1 MKQGDLAIMV
11 VRQLADAYK
20 IFDDAEVTIKVGDTY
35 MSDNVPCNVYESAAA
50 SLGHHPYPYAK
61 KYLEVRLHSEPVPVV
76 RNDVRYSL
84 VDKLEVMREIPL
96 EELRQNP
103 EFDAACVANEKKH
116 EEFQVWFENE
126 MDEYK
131 KRREEQEKLFE
142 SRYKKMKVVALLPAV
157 AVIVGIVIVPLLLYW
172 LGLL

>member
-20 IFDDAEVTIKVGDTY
+20 IFDNAEVTVKVGDTY
-35 MSDNVPCNVYESAAA
+35 MSDNVPCNVYETAVA
-50 SLGHHPYPYAK
+50 SLGHHPWPYIK
-61 KYLEVRLHSEPVPVV
+61 KYLEVQLLSEPVPVV
-76 RNDVRYSL
+76 RNDVMYSL
-84 VDKLEVMREIPL
+84 VDKVQVMREIPL

-116 EEFQVWFENE
+116 EEFQIWFENE
-126 MDEYK
+126 MEEIK
-131 KRREEQEKLFE
+131 KRREEKERLFE
-142 SRYKKMKVVALLPAV
+142 SRYKKMKVVALLPAIFV
-157 AVIVGIVIVPLLLYW
+157 VIFYLLIPLCLSW